1 MSRSI
6 WLAILLG
13 FMSLSLI
20 GPGLAEPPADP
31 PHGEAAPGALLGTA
45 EVEALGQVNGQALGC
60 RYFTTSKTAKALMM
74 RFVPKTRSYG
84 ALFESIT
91 NAAFVAQTKAGTPC
105 PSEAALGM
113 RLSEL
118 ATALEQRFAGQSAS
132 DDAMGAPDA

>member
-6 WLAILLG
+6 WLAVLLG
-13 FMSLSLI
+13 FVSLSLV
-20 GPGLAEPPADP
+20 GPGLADSPADS
-31 PHGEAAPGALLGTA
+31 PHGQAPPGALLGTA

-74 RFVPKTRSYG
+74 RFVPKTSVYG

-91 NAAFVAQTKAGTPC
+91 NTAFVAQTKEGAPC

-118 ATALEQRFAGQSAS
+118 ATALEQRFAGQ
-132 DDAMGAPDA
+132 GAPDRAMGVPDS